1 MLSHVP
7 LFATLW
13 TVHTVGNPTVPM
25 DCNPVEP
32 SRLHCPWDFSGKNIG
47 AGCHFLFKVIFLT
60 QGSNPYLLHLLHWQ
74 ADSLPLSHWGSPT
87 EVPTDTQTSS
97 KNIKNW
103 SNMLL

>member
-60 QGSNPYLLHLLHWQ
+60 QGSNPHLLHLLHWE
-74 ADSLPLSHWGSPT
+74 ADYFTT
-87 EVPTDTQTSS
+87 EPPEKPRLYTGA
-97 KNIKNW
+97 KRIKSQRQGFW
-103 SNMLL
+103 